1 MAPLSRLMCFGG
13 NGKHKDDP
21 DVKRSRE
28 IEKQLREDEKRMAKE
43 VKILLLGRQCL
54 VNIQPAKITC

>member
-1 MAPLSRLMCFGG
+1 MGKSRIMCFGNG
-13 NGKHKDDP
+13 NKEDP
-21 DVKRSRE
+21 DAQKNKE

-54 VNIQPAKITC
+54 VNIQPAKIAC